1 MEKLDLKK
9 ALEKKIP
16 EILRNSWYKL
26 KGDFT
31 EKYHSIKEKYKEN
44 GIDSLNYCLSYV
56 IEDHLNNEFNYYY
69 NFLDLDETNDFLKKE
84 LEEFGI
90 DYKISIYLEKN
101 SSYYCCECHTNGY
114 DNKVT
119 CNIQVTSYNKK
130 ILKEY
135 QAIFKNCFSL
145 FENEIKKNDIERV
158 RKDKIHELK
167 KSYEN
172 LVNLYFDEE
181 LTEEYLSIF
190 IPLFKSVEMYIEED
204 LKKKIKN
211 FLSKNNII

>member
-1 MEKLDLKK
+1 MENLDLKK

-16 EILRNSWYKL
+16 EILRNSWYKI
-26 KGDFT
+26 KGDFA
-31 EKYHSIKEKYKEN
+31 EKYHNIKEKYKEN
-44 GIDSLNYCLSYV
+44 GIDNLNYCLSYT
-56 IEDHLNNEFNYYY
+56 IENYLNDVFNYYD
-69 NFLDLDETNDFLKKE
+69 NFLDLDSTNDFLKKE

-90 DYKISIYLEKN
+90 DYKINIYLEKN
-101 SSYYCCECHTNGY
+101 TSYYCCECNTNGY

-119 CNIQVTSYNKK
+119 CGIQVKSYNEKFV
-130 ILKEY
+130 KEY
-135 QAIFKNCFSL
+135 QEIFKNCFSL
-145 FENEIKKNDIERV
+145 FENEIKKNDIEII

-181 LTEEYLSIF
+181 LTENHLSIF
-190 IPLFKSVEMYIEED
+190 ITLFKSVEYYIEED
-204 LKKKIKN
+204 LKNKIKN